1 METEDR
7 SLPLGQLKN
16 VGLRTKWKHE
26 EYDFSAWLAEPANLQ
41 LLSDEIGIS
50 LVNAQKEAGVGR
62 YSADILAEEEGTD
75 RKVLIENQFNASNH
89 DHLGKLVTYAAG
101 LDAAIVIWITEQV
114 REEHEQAIVW
124 LNEHTDEQLNFFV
137 IQMELWQIGDSAVAP
152 KFNVVAKPND
162 WAKIV
167 RQSARSG
174 QRTISEYNLL
184 QQKFWEGLIEADR
197 STRLLGTVK
206 ARPQHWYNVSLG
218 SSNGHIALTVNKADS
233 TMGCEIYVPRDQNK
247 QVFDWLLAHNTDI
260 EAKVGQPL
268 EWMRLDERTASR
280 VKLTIT
286 GAIED
291 EQEWPNYYEQ
301 LLQAVRVFKQ
311 TFPRYLKQRAS

>member
-1 METEDR
+1 MKTEEG

-124 LNEHTDEQLNFFV
+124 LNEHTDERLNFFV
-137 IQMELWQIGDSAVAP
+137 IQMELWQIGESAVAP

-197 STRLLGTVK
+197 PTRLLGTVK

-233 TMGCEIYVPRDQNK
+233 TMGCEIYVPRDQDK
-247 QVFDWLLAHNTDI
+247 QVFDQLLAHKTEI
-260 EAKVGQPL
+260 ETRVGEPL

-280 VKLTIT
+280 VKLTIA
-286 GAIED
+286 GAIET
-291 EQEWPNYYEQ
+291 EQDWPRYYEQ